1 MDHSIKHPEDSLPLL
16 LLNLLLLSTPNSL
29 FFFLLFRLFSH
40 GWDFILM
47 FESQANLSI
56 YS

>member
-29 FFFLLFRLFSH
+29 FFFLFRLFSH